1 MTKPYLIALDLDGTL
16 LRSDLT
22 IGNKTKETLANLH
35 AQGHAIVIA
44 TGRILKLAQ
53 TIPAQL
59 GFGCHLVACNGGIVM
74 AENQEII
81 VRNIF
86 ESQRFEALSA
96 QLKAAGIYYH
106 YYTEDT
112 IYASEFLHTAKKF
125 YDMAQTYPPES
136 RLEVLIIDQEATP
149 VLTVEGASGKAMD
162 KNVYKFGIY
171 RDGTYDFDQVRASLD
186 GVTGLET
193 MFSAPNLLDI
203 MLTGV
208 SKWSGIDALAQ
219 KLGIPTERVMV
230 FGDNENDADMLT
242 HAGIGVVMG
251 NAAPEIK
258 AIGSHVTESND
269 EEGIHTFLTAYFSEE
284 ATS

>member
-1 MTKPYLIALDLDGTL
+1 MIKPYLIALDLDGTL
-16 LRSDLT
+16 LKSDLT
-22 IGNKTKETLANLH
+22 IGEDTKQTLAKLH
-35 AQGHAIVIA
+35 GQGHAIVIA
-44 TGRILKLAQ
+44 TGRILKMAQ

-59 GFGCHLVACNGGIVM
+59 GFGCHLVACNGGIVV

-81 VRNIF
+81 VQNTF
-86 ESQRFEALSA
+86 ESQRFEALIA
-96 QLKAAGIYYH
+96 QLKEAGIYYH

-112 IYASEFLHTAKKF
+112 IYASAFLHTAKKF

-136 RLEVLIIDQEATP
+136 RLEVLIIDQETTP
-149 VLTVEGASGKAMD
+149 VWTVDEAPRKEMD

-171 RDGTYDFDQVRASLD
+171 RDGTYDFDKVRASLD

-208 SKWSGIDALAQ
+208 SKWSGINALAQ

-242 HAGIGVVMG
+242 HAGIAVVMG
-251 NAAPEIK
+251 NAAPEIQ
-258 AIGSHVTESND
+258 AIGSYVTDSND
-269 EEGIHTFLTAYFSEE
+269 QEGIHTFLTTFFEKE
-284 ATS
+284 VI